1 MQGVSRTDIMLA
13 AVIIILLSILLLY
26 LGNRFNIP
34 SIVSF
39 LIIGIL
45 VGPFGLAIIQDE
57 ANIEMIGQIGI
68 ILLLFTIGLEFSFE
82 KLLGAWKAIIIGGI
96 IQVCTTIAAIAAITY
111 WIGWEF
117 NVAIFFGFLVSLSS
131 TAIVMKV
138 LQERGEIETLSGR
151 TMLGILI
158 FQDLAI
164 IPMILITPLLLG
176 TGGPSMESL
185 PLQVFKVALILLII
199 VVSAHWL
206 VPAFLYRV
214 AKQRSRELFF
224 VTIAGICLIVAWLT
238 NAAGLSMTLGAFV
251 AGLIIGESDYSIDA
265 LSNIMPFRDVF
276 AAIFFIS
283 IGMMLDTRVLAT
295 NIPIVTIVVLTII
308 GVKFLTGS
316 FSAFAL
322 GLPARVTVFT
332 GLALFQ
338 IGEFSFILAETGRSS
353 SLIPDTTY
361 QVFLAAAIVT
371 MALTPFSIRGAPG
384 IMDGL
389 YRLFPCRLTS
399 LKTSEKDATEN
410 KTKRKDHIIIAGFG
424 ITGKS
429 VGRAAEIAG
438 IPYNIIELNPD
449 IVRMERKS
457 HKLDIIFG
465 DATNPEVLRHAGIHS
480 ARALVIAISDRSAVP
495 RIVHTARDLSA
506 SLHII
511 TRSRYLDDVD
521 DLLEQ
526 GANEV
531 IPEEFEASIGLFSR
545 VLANY
550 GIDDT
555 EIEKVSQRIRSRGY
569 HLFTRVADPEQS
581 LSDLKLHYADT
592 RVHTLRVGQAP
603 GVVGKT
609 LAELDVNNRFG
620 VTLLAFRRE
629 ATTTTIP
636 SAETTLE
643 QGDELIIL
651 ASEEHLEEL
660 SDFLSGESVSGPGQS
675 ETAK

>member
-1 MQGVSRTDIMLA
+1 MDIMLA
-13 AVIIILLSILLLY
+13 VVIVISLSIFLLY
-26 LGNRFNIP
+26 LGNRFKIP

-45 VGPFGLAIIQDE
+45 VGPFGFAVIQDE
-57 ANIEMIGQIGI
+57 SLIAMFGQLGI

-82 KLLGAWKAIIIGGI
+82 KLLGAWKTIIIGGI

-117 NVAIFFGFLVSLSS
+117 NVAVFFGFLVSLSS

-164 IPMILITPLLLG
+164 IPMILITPLLIG
-176 TGGPSMESL
+176 TGGPSLESL
-185 PLQVFKVALILLII
+185 PLQVFKVAVILLII

-224 VTIAGICLIVAWLT
+224 ITIAGICLIVAWLT
-238 NAAGLSMTLGAFV
+238 NTAGLSVTLGAFV

-265 LSNIMPFRDVF
+265 LANIMPFRDVF

-283 IGMMLDTRVLAT
+283 IGMLLDTRVVTA

-308 GVKFLTGS
+308 GVKFFTGS
-316 FSAFAL
+316 LSSLVL
-322 GLPARVTVFT
+322 GLPPRVTVFT

-353 SLIPDTTY
+353 SLIPDITY
-361 QVFLAAAIVT
+361 QVFLAAAIIT
-371 MALTPFSIRGAPG
+371 MSLTPFSIRGAPG
-384 IMDGL
+384 IMEGL
-389 YRLFPCRLTS
+389 YRLFPHRLSSLKMSEKNTTGDKKRLT
-399 LKTSEKDATEN
+399 
-410 KTKRKDHIIIAGFG
+410 DHIIIAGYG
-424 ITGKS
+424 ITGKG

-438 IPYNIIELNPD
+438 IPFNIIELNPD
-449 IVRMERKS
+449 IVRQERDT
-457 HKLDIIFG
+457 HKLDVIFG
-465 DATNPEVLRHAGIHS
+465 DATNPEVLGHAGIRR
-480 ARALVIAISDRSAVP
+480 ARALVIAISGRAAIP
-495 RIVHTARDLSA
+495 RIVHTARDLSP
-506 SLHII
+506 SLYII
-511 TRSRYLDDVD
+511 TRSRYLDEVN
-521 DLLEQ
+521 DLLKL

-531 IPEEFEASIGLFSR
+531 VPEEFETSIGLFSR
-545 VLANY
+545 VLAKY

-569 HLFTRVADPEQS
+569 HLFTRVAEPEQS
-581 LSDLKLHYADT
+581 LSDLNLRYGET
-592 RVHTLRVGQAP
+592 RVHTLRVGQSS
-603 GVVGKT
+603 VMIGKT
-609 LAELDVNNRFG
+609 IKELDMNNRFG
-620 VTLLAFRRE
+620 VTLLAFRRN
-629 ATTTTIP
+629 ATTTVIP
-636 SAETTLE
+636 PAETTIE
-643 QGDELIIL
+643 PGDELIIL
-651 ASEEHLEEL
+651 ASEEHLEQL
-660 SDFLSGESVSGPGQS
+660 SDLLSGESIRGPDLSG
-675 ETAK
+675 AA

>member
-1 MQGVSRTDIMLA
+1 MEIMLA
-13 AVIIILLSILLLY
+13 AVIIIFLSIFLLY
-26 LGNRFNIP
+26 FGNRFKIP
-34 SIVSF
+34 SIVIF

-45 VGPFGLAIIQDE
+45 VGPFGLAVIQDE
-57 ANIEMIGQIGI
+57 ANIAMIGQLGI

-82 KLLGAWKAIIIGGI
+82 KLLGAWKAIIIGGV

-111 WIGWEF
+111 WLGWEF
-117 NVAIFFGFLVSLSS
+117 NVAVFFGFLVSLSS

-176 TGGPSMESL
+176 TSNPSTGSL
-185 PLQVFKVALILLII
+185 PLQVFKVAVILLII
-199 VVSAHWL
+199 VISAHWL

-214 AKQRSRELFF
+214 ARQRSRELFF
-224 VTIAGICLIVAWLT
+224 ITVAGICLIVAWLT
-238 NAAGLSMTLGAFV
+238 SAAGLSVTLGAFV

-295 NIPIVTIVVLTII
+295 NIPIVTTVVLTII

-353 SLIPDTTY
+353 SIIPDITY
-361 QVFLAAAIVT
+361 QIFLAAAIVT

-384 IMDGL
+384 IMEGL
-389 YRLFPCRLTS
+389 YRIFPYRLSS
-399 LKTSEKDATEN
+399 LKRSENDPDED
-410 KTKRKDHIIIAGFG
+410 KTKFTDHIIIAGFG
-424 ITGKS
+424 ITGKG

-449 IVRMERKS
+449 IVRQERNS
-457 HKLDIIFG
+457 HKLDVIFG
-465 DATNPEVLRHAGIHS
+465 DATNPEVLRHAGIHN
-480 ARALVIAISDRSAVP
+480 ARALVIAISERGAVP
-495 RIVHTARDLSA
+495 RIVHSARDLSP
-506 SLHII
+506 SLYII
-511 TRSRYLDDVD
+511 TRSRYMDDVD
-521 DLLEQ
+521 YLLEM

-531 IPEEFEASIGLFSR
+531 IPEEFEISIGLFSR

-569 HLFTRVADPEQS
+569 HLFTRAAEPEQS
-581 LSDLKLHYADT
+581 LTDLKLRYAET
-592 RVHTLRVGQAP
+592 RVHTLRVGQTP

-609 LAELDVNNRFG
+609 LADLDINNRFG
-620 VTLLAFRRE
+620 VTLLAFRRQT
-629 ATTTTIP
+629 ATTTIP
-636 SAETTLE
+636 PPDTTLE
-643 QGDELIIL
+643 PGDELIIL

-660 SDFLSGESVSGPGQS
+660 SDFLLGEAVPGPGLREATQ
-675 ETAK
+675 K

>member
-1 MQGVSRTDIMLA
+1 VQEETFMDIMFAVVIVISLA
-13 AVIIILLSILLLY
+13 IFLIY
-26 LGNRFNIP
+26 LGNRFKIP
-34 SIVSF
+34 SIVNF

-45 VGPFGLAIIQDE
+45 VGPFGLAIVQDE
-57 ANIEMIGQIGI
+57 SLIEMLGQLGI

-82 KLLGAWKAIIIGGI
+82 KLLGSWKAIIIGGI
-96 IQVCTTIAAIAAITY
+96 IQVCMTIAAITAITY
-111 WIGWEF
+111 LIGWEF
-117 NVAIFFGFLVSLSS
+117 NVAVFFGFLVSLSS

-164 IPMILITPLLLG
+164 IPMILITPLLIG
-176 TGGPSMESL
+176 TGGPSMDSL
-185 PLQVFKVALILLII
+185 PLQVFKVAIILLII

-224 VTIAGICLIVAWLT
+224 VTITGICLIVAWLT
-238 NAAGLSMTLGAFV
+238 NAAGLSVTLGAFI

-283 IGMMLDTRVLAT
+283 IGMLLDTRVVSA

-316 FSAFAL
+316 FSSIAL

-353 SLIPDTTY
+353 SLIPDMTY
-361 QVFLAAAIVT
+361 QIFLAAAIIT
-371 MALTPFSIRGAPG
+371 MALTPFSMRGAPG
-384 IMDGL
+384 IMEGL
-389 YRLFPCRLTS
+389 YRMFPHRLSS
-399 LKTSEKDATEN
+399 LKISDPDRPGG
-410 KTKRKDHIIIAGFG
+410 KTKITDHIIIAGFG
-424 ITGKS
+424 ITGKG
-429 VGRAAEIAG
+429 VGRAADIAG

-449 IVRMERKS
+449 IVRQVRSS

-465 DATNPEVLRHAGIHS
+465 DATNPEVLRHAGVHT
-480 ARALVIAISDRSAVP
+480 ARALVIAISERGAVP
-495 RIVHTARDLSA
+495 KIVHTARDLSP
-506 SLHII
+506 SLYII
-511 TRSRYLDDVD
+511 TRSRYLDEVD
-521 DLLEQ
+521 QLLEL

-531 IPEEFEASIGLFSR
+531 IPDEFETSIGLFTR
-545 VLANY
+545 VLAKY

-569 HLFTRVADPEQS
+569 HLFTREAEPEQS
-581 LSDLKLHYADT
+581 LSDLKLRFEET
-592 RVHTLRVGQAP
+592 RIHTLRVDQRSGII
-603 GVVGKT
+603 GKT
-609 LAELDVNNRFG
+609 LSELDINTRFG
-620 VTLLAFRRE
+620 VTLLAFRRCQVTMTIPPE
-629 ATTTTIP
+629 NTTIEP
-636 SAETTLE
+636 
-643 QGDELIIL
+643 GDELIIL
-651 ASEEHLEEL
+651 ASDEHLEHL
-660 SDFLSGESVSGPGQS
+660 SGLLSGESICEPDPP
-675 ETAK
+675 EKC